1 MEYNIKFEGTL
12 NVDENSVKP
21 DVSGLS
27 VKPFNVKMNDNTS
40 PSEAVL
46 ELIKSKELLK
56 EIKNLDL
63 NKVLGEVFNMLTK
76 QEDKKNE

>member
-12 NVDENSVKP
+12 KVDENSVKP
-21 DVSGLS
+21 EVSGLS
-27 VKPFNVKMNDNTS
+27 VKPFNMQLNDTMS
-40 PSEAVL
+40 PSEL
-46 ELIKSKELLK
+46 ISELMKGKELPK